1 MIYQLMY
8 LSDAVRDFPT
18 SELESLLEKARAYNE
33 PRGIT
38 GCLIYGNG
46 KFIQFIEGEKDQVVA
61 LYEKIEK
68 DPRHNNVLLYQPA
81 VSANRLFE
89 EWSMGFKTLKE
100 KHTIPEGYEDCRK
113 WIYMEFV
120 GTHQDRRKKDLFS
133 FALDKELMESQVEPR

>member
-8 LSDAVRDFPT
+8 LSDAVGSFSN
-18 SELESLLEKARAYNE
+18 SELETLLEKARTFNE

-46 KFIQFIEGEKDQVVA
+46 KFIQFIEGDKEQVLA

-68 DPRHNNVLLYQPA
+68 DSRHQNVLLYQPA

-89 EWSMGFKTLKE
+89 EWSMGFKTLKQ
-100 KHTIPEGYEDCRK
+100 KCDIPKGYEDCRK
-113 WIYMEFV
+113 WIYLEFV
-120 GTHQDRRKKDLFS
+120 GTEQDRRKKDLFS